1 VSTIKDVARLA
12 GVGVGTASRALS
24 GRGSVSDDAA
34 ERVRAAAG
42 QLAYRPSSIAQ
53 ALSLRRSGAIG
64 VYVPLFDGAFYS
76 EMLGSID
83 KVLRAHGRHMIAA
96 TGCGTGSQRQKALD
110 GIEFL
115 IGRNCDGLLVASNSL
130 SDDDCLQLFR
140 RFPRTV
146 MLNRAVPGH
155 AQACF
160 SVDHEAAGRLAAR
173 ALLAEGH
180 REIAVIEGPADAPDN
195 RARMRGFFAELAAFG
210 IDVPSTHRCEGGF
223 RFSLG
228 AAAARSL
235 VAAGPAGRPAF
246 TALFAANDLMA
257 MAAISALGELG
268 LRVPQDVSVI
278 GYDDSRF
285 AGYTSPPLT
294 TVHVPIDAVSA
305 SGCRLLLNA
314 CYESDLPVERSFPP
328 TIAWRGSVMRGPHP
342 PLCERPG
349 P

>member
-12 GVGVGTASRALS
+12 GVGVGTASRALT
-24 GRGSVSDDAA
+24 GRGSVSDGTA

-42 QLAYRPSSIAQ
+42 QLGYRPSSIAQ
-53 ALSLRRSGAIG
+53 ALSLQRSGAIG

-83 KVLRAHGRHMIAA
+83 RVLRVQGRHMIAA
-96 TGCGTGSQRQKALD
+96 TGCGVGSPRQKALD

-115 IGRNCDGLLVASNSL
+115 IGRDCDGLLVASNSL
-130 SDDDCLQLFR
+130 TDDDCTELFR
-140 RFPRTV
+140 RFPRLV
-146 MLNRAVPGH
+146 MLNRGVPGH
-155 AQACF
+155 AKACF
-160 SVDHEAAGRLAAR
+160 SVDHAAAGRLAAR
-173 ALLAEGH
+173 ALVAEGH
-180 REIAVIEGPADAPDN
+180 REIAVIEGPPDAPDN
-195 RARMRGFFAELAAFG
+195 RARMHGFFAELAGWG
-210 IDVPSTHRCEGGF
+210 IAVRPEHRREGGF

-228 AAAARSL
+228 AAAARAL
-235 VAAGPAGRPAF
+235 AAAGPRGRPAF

-268 LRVPQDVSVI
+268 VRVPQDVSVI

-294 TVHVPIDAVSA
+294 TVHLPIDDVSA

-314 CYESDLPVERSFPP
+314 CYDSELPVERSFPP

-342 PLCERPG
+342 PLGERP
-349 P
+349 

>member
-1 VSTIKDVARLA
+1 MSTIKDVARLA

-42 QLAYRPSSIAQ
+42 RLGYRPSSIAQ

-83 KVLRAHGRHMIAA
+83 RVLRVHGRHMIAA
-96 TGCGTGSQRQKALD
+96 NGCGIGSPRQKALD

-130 SDDDCLQLFR
+130 TDGDCLDLFR
-140 RFPRTV
+140 RSPHTV
-146 MLNRAVPGH
+146 VLNRSVPGH

-173 ALLAEGH
+173 ALVAEGH
-180 REIAVIEGPADAPDN
+180 RDIAVIQGPADAPDN
-195 RARMRGFFAELAAFG
+195 GARMRGFFTELAALG
-210 IDVPSTHRCEGGF
+210 IAVRPAHRSEGGF
-223 RFSLG
+223 RYSLG
-228 AAAARSL
+228 AAAARAL
-235 VAAGPAGRPAF
+235 VAAGLQGRPDF

-268 LRVPQDVSVI
+268 IRVPQDVSVI

-294 TVHVPIDAVSA
+294 TVRVPIDAVSA
-305 SGCRLLLNA
+305 NGCRLLLNT
-314 CYESDLPVERSFPP
+314 CYETDLHVERSFPP
-328 TIAWRGSVMRGPHP
+328 TVVWRGSVMRGPHP
-342 PLCERPG
+342 PLGERP
-349 P
+349 